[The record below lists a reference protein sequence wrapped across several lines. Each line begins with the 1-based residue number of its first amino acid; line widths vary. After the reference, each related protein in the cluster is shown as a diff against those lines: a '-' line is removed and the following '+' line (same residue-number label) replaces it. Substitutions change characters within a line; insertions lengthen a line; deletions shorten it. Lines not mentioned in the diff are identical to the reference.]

1 MTETEARRLSRRVRF
16 CTVFLVL
23 TGASAVVVGFH
34 DLLTSSQLTFR
45 FVAVGL
51 FVLGVALLAGAYGF
65 VRRRPWCYAVTFAA
79 GLAGFAFG
87 VMFLVTQWVNEIHDL
102 RLVVWAAI
110 AVGFVFVA
118 TFAAHEGRLSVEHL
132 ARRRVRILSSIL
144 SVGALLSVA
153 NFWNTAVRVPPTAA
167 PSVTVTTSLKA
178 LRPHDG
184 LVPLEGAIGVRNSG
198 GSTVRVLGS
207 VYTLWGGDA
216 AESKGKEATSDA
228 ALRSKFVSAIR
239 QKFYSTET
247 PLRGVRK
254 EYDQLAGAGQWVEE
268 RSYFVPDDEYKLHP
282 VFYVP
287 VRRYAWVRLEAIVVI
302 AKDTIPLDDYSDN
315 AVKRSGNRMTLVVP
329 LNDRSWL
336 SQLFRGRRVL
346 HSDVV
351 ITTPETS
358 QSLEPQLD
366 VRVERRD
373 HPIAGDSAFA
383 NRMTRI
389 YNIAQADSAYEI
401 ALAQ

>member
-1 MTETEARRLSRRVRF
+1 
-16 CTVFLVL
+16 
-23 TGASAVVVGFH
+23 
-34 DLLTSSQLTFR
+34 
-45 FVAVGL
+45 
-51 FVLGVALLAGAYGF
+51 
-65 VRRRPWCYAVTFAA
+65 
-79 GLAGFAFG
+79 
-87 VMFLVTQWVNEIHDL
+87 
-102 RLVVWAAI
+102 
-110 AVGFVFVA
+110 
-118 TFAAHEGRLSVEHL
+118 
-132 ARRRVRILSSIL
+132 
-144 SVGALLSVA
+144 
-153 NFWNTAVRVPPTAA
+153 
-167 PSVTVTTSLKA
+167 
-178 LRPHDG
+178 
-184 LVPLEGAIGVRNSG
+184 
-198 GSTVRVLGS
+198 
-207 VYTLWGGDA
+207 LWGGDA

-315 AVKRSGNRMTLVVP
+315 AVTRSGNRMTLVVP